1 MSWKLK
7 VKEYGKIRNAE
18 IEVAPLTLFV
28 GDNNS
33 GKSYLMSLLWGIK
46 NLGIQVLLGSGIR
59 PQTKS
64 EQVLFDWIKLQVT
77 TVVKQGGH
85 AVSIGSMANIF
96 QSVLQEKIDQNKEEI
111 VKRIF
116 NSSGIEIGELKI
128 EFMDLEQ
135 FPLNFIFHEGQGAV
149 VLFTEDS
156 DKFGIRFSNITEDP
170 LQLSEK
176 GCQRVLEAIFS
187 LILCVEP
194 NDRNLLNRDVYLPAA
209 KTGFMLTKDVINKVN
224 RKRMFDIEV
233 EEEEISPFTRPI
245 NQFLDVM
252 NDLSFGGAENEN
264 FVKAV
269 EYLEFGMADGTVE
282 MSALP
287 NREILYIPSGK
298 EKVMPLRIVSA
309 VVTELS
315 PLILI
320 LKHKRNLNSLF
331 YEEPEMCLHPR
342 LQQKMARVLCQL
354 VNSPLNMVI
363 TTHSD
368 IILQYVNKMI
378 RLSEHEDAEEIC
390 RQYKYT
396 QRDILSSEKVKV
408 YQFRMKSGKH
418 TEVEEVCCGKNGFA
432 ISSFND
438 ALDQIMDE
446 AYTIQE

>member
-1 MSWKLK
+1 MNWKLK

-77 TVVKQGGH
+77 TVVKQGSH

-209 KTGFMLTKDVINKVN
+209 KTGFMLTKDVINKVS

-233 EEEEISPFTRPI
+233 EEEEISPFARPI

-331 YEEPEMCLHPR
+331 
-342 LQQKMARVLCQL
+342 
-354 VNSPLNMVI
+354 
-363 TTHSD
+363 
-368 IILQYVNKMI
+368 
-378 RLSEHEDAEEIC
+378 
-390 RQYKYT
+390 
-396 QRDILSSEKVKV
+396 
-408 YQFRMKSGKH
+408 
-418 TEVEEVCCGKNGFA
+418 
-432 ISSFND
+432 
-438 ALDQIMDE
+438 
-446 AYTIQE
+446 